1 VAASR
6 ARDLSGNANLA
17 RLRTPLNADT
27 SSEPHG
33 LTRRVMLNILE
44 AFFRRPWLHLLPLI
58 LLCTLGAASVLSM
71 TPNYRS
77 VGTLNATGE
86 SLLNDLTDAANTP
99 GLTFES
105 PAVVTARQI
114 NQLLRTD
121 FFLSRVAKEAGLG
134 SAIEDG
140 ALLKTQ
146 IRQYTGASADGD
158 NLIRVSSTSR
168 NAELSERLAKATM
181 TSYVNWVVESEVSES
196 TGSADFL
203 VEQVKQAQ
211 ADVDAA
217 WDDVQQYI
225 LDHPLAENE
234 KGPLAERLQLQRL
247 QDVLDRSQNRHD
259 QALNARDAAQ
269 LATAQARVVVQQRLQ
284 TVDEPEIPTAPEPR
298 LRKAAMTLFLFGAV
312 GALLSLALVVMT
324 ATLDRTIRVPND
336 ITAKFGLDVLAVVPD
351 KRR

>member
-1 VAASR
+1 M
-6 ARDLSGNANLA
+6 
-17 RLRTPLNADT
+17 RTPLNADT
-27 SSEPHG
+27 SSEPDG

-58 LLCTLGAASVLSM
+58 LLCALGAASVLSL
-71 TPNYRS
+71 TPQYRA

-99 GLTFES
+99 GLSFDP

-114 NQLLRTD
+114 NQLLTTD
-121 FFLSRVAKEAGLG
+121 FFLTKVAAAAGLG
-134 SAIEDG
+134 SAIDDG
-140 ALLKTQ
+140 TLLKAQ
-146 IRQYTGASADGD
+146 LRDYTGATADGD
-158 NLIRVSSTSR
+158 NLVRISSTSR
-168 NAELSERLAKATM
+168 NAELSQRLAKATM
-181 TSYVNWVVESEVSES
+181 TSYVDWVVESEVSES

-203 VEQVKQAQ
+203 QQQAKQTE
-211 ADVDAA
+211 
-217 WDDVQQYI
+217 DDVNSAWSDVQEYI
-225 LDHPLAENE
+225 LDHPTSESE
-234 KGPLAERLQLQRL
+234 DGPLAERLQLQRL
-247 QDVLDRSQNRHD
+247 RDVLSRTEDRHEA
-259 QALNARDAAQ
+259 ALKSRDAAE

-284 TVDEPEIPTAPEPR
+284 TVDEPETPTAPQPR
-298 LRKAAMTLFLFGAV
+298 LRKAMLTMFLFAAI